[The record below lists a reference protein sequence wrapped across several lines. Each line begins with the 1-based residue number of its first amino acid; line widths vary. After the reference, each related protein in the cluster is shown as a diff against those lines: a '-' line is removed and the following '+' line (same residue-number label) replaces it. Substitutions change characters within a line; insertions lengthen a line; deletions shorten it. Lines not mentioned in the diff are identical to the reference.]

1 MIKIKKHDRRAC
13 CSAFLL
19 FVFTGVLTLSVL
31 VGALF
36 GNPARMVRSLGGD
49 TYVDGLYT
57 EVHQYAADLCL
68 EYGLDTA
75 VADAVTKDGVRTAVQ
90 TYAGVMLKSKD
101 RSAKLAPALQEVRTA
116 LETAAAKAA
125 PGATT
130 AQVQDFG
137 KAFTD
142 YMAGRMALV
151 FAADLQSFV
160 NLSMRASVAGGV
172 IACCCVALA
181 VWLLRRSG
189 AAKRLQRL
197 LAADGICAA
206 GLVTV
211 LCAVIMLVLLHQK
224 NLYIFPAYLCAAA
237 TQYMIDWLYMC
248 LGAGGLLLAIS
259 GIVAFAR
266 KGKNCKG

>member
-101 RSAKLAPALQEVRTA
+101 RSAKLAPVLQEVRTA

-137 KAFTD
+137 KAD
-142 YMAGRMALV
+142 AAAKQDAAGQLL
-151 FAADLQSFV
+151 FAAVNAARLAGVDAEEALTFASKRFAQQCLEQKQS
-160 NLSMRASVAGGV
+160 G
-172 IACCCVALA
+172 
-181 VWLLRRSG
+181 
-189 AAKRLQRL
+189 
-197 LAADGICAA
+197 
-206 GLVTV
+206 
-211 LCAVIMLVLLHQK
+211 
-224 NLYIFPAYLCAAA
+224 
-237 TQYMIDWLYMC
+237 TQ
-248 LGAGGLLLAIS
+248 
-259 GIVAFAR
+259 VE
-266 KGKNCKG
+266 

>member
-1 MIKIKKHDRRAC
+1 MIKINKHDRRAC

-116 LETAAAKAA
+116 LETAATKALPA
-125 PGATT
+125 PLRRRCRILA
-130 AQVQDFG
+130 
-137 KAFTD
+137 
-142 YMAGRMALV
+142 RH
-151 FAADLQSFV
+151 LQ
-160 NLSMRASVAGGV
+160 
-172 IACCCVALA
+172 IIWLA
-181 VWLLRRSG
+181 VWRWF
-189 AAKRLQRL
+189 LQR
-197 LAADGICAA
+197 ICKA
-206 GLVTV
+206 LQ
-211 LCAVIMLVLLHQK
+211 I
-224 NLYIFPAYLCAAA
+224 
-237 TQYMIDWLYMC
+237 
-248 LGAGGLLLAIS
+248 
-259 GIVAFAR
+259 
-266 KGKNCKG
+266 

>member
-1 MIKIKKHDRRAC
+1 MIKINKHDRRAC

-101 RSAKLAPALQEVRTA
+101 RSAKLAPALQE
-116 LETAAAKAA
+116 
-125 PGATT
+125 
-130 AQVQDFG
+130 
-137 KAFTD
+137 
-142 YMAGRMALV
+142 
-151 FAADLQSFV
+151 
-160 NLSMRASVAGGV
+160 LSL
-172 IACCCVALA
+172 IH
-181 VWLLRRSG
+181 
-189 AAKRLQRL
+189 
-197 LAADGICAA
+197 I
-206 GLVTV
+206 
-211 LCAVIMLVLLHQK
+211 
-224 NLYIFPAYLCAAA
+224 
-237 TQYMIDWLYMC
+237 
-248 LGAGGLLLAIS
+248 
-259 GIVAFAR
+259 
-266 KGKNCKG
+266 

>member
-1 MIKIKKHDRRAC
+1 
-13 CSAFLL
+13 
-19 FVFTGVLTLSVL
+19 
-31 VGALF
+31 
-36 GNPARMVRSLGGD
+36 
-49 TYVDGLYT
+49 
-57 EVHQYAADLCL
+57 
-68 EYGLDTA
+68 
-75 VADAVTKDGVRTAVQ
+75 
-90 TYAGVMLKSKD
+90 
-101 RSAKLAPALQEVRTA
+101 
-116 LETAAAKAA
+116 
-125 PGATT
+125 
-130 AQVQDFG
+130 
-137 KAFTD
+137 
-142 YMAGRMALV
+142 MALV

-172 IACCCVALA
+172 IACCGVALA
-181 VWLLRRSG
+181 AWLLRRSG

>member
-36 GNPARMVRSLGGD
+36 GNPACMVRSLGGD

-90 TYAGVMLKSKD
+90 TYAGVMLKSED
-101 RSAKLAPALQEVRTA
+101 RSAKL
-116 LETAAAKAA
+116 AAAKAA

-137 KAFTD
+137 KAFAD
-142 YMAGRMALV
+142 YMGGRMALV

-160 NLSMRASVAGGV
+160 NLSMRASAAGGV
-172 IACCCVALA
+172 IACCGVALA

-197 LAADGICAA
+197 LAADGFCAA

-224 NLYIFPAYLCAAA
+224 DLYIFPAYLCAAA
-237 TQYMIDWLYMC
+237 TRYMIDWLYMC
-248 LGAGGLLLAIS
+248 LGAGGLLLAAS

>member
-101 RSAKLAPALQEVRTA
+101 RSAKLAPALQEARTA

-137 KAFTD
+137 KAD
-142 YMAGRMALV
+142 AAANQEAAGQLL
-151 FAADLQSFV
+151 FAAV
-160 NLSMRASVAGGV
+160 NAARLAGVDAEEALTFAS
-172 IACCCVALA
+172 
-181 VWLLRRSG
+181 
-189 AAKRLQRL
+189 KRFAQQCLEQEQR
-197 LAADGICAA
+197 G
-206 GLVTV
+206 
-211 LCAVIMLVLLHQK
+211 
-224 NLYIFPAYLCAAA
+224 
-237 TQYMIDWLYMC
+237 TQ
-248 LGAGGLLLAIS
+248 
-259 GIVAFAR
+259 VE
-266 KGKNCKG
+266 

>member
-1 MIKIKKHDRRAC
+1 MIKINKHDRRAC

-137 KAFTD
+137 KAFAD

-151 FAADLQSFV
+151 FAADLQSFA

-172 IACCCVALA
+172 IACCGVALA

-197 LAADGICAA
+197 
-206 GLVTV
+206 TV

-237 TQYMIDWLYMC
+237 TRYMIDWLYMC

>member
-19 FVFTGVLTLSVL
+19 FLFTGVLTLSVL

-75 VADAVTKDGVRTAVQ
+75 VADAVTKDGVRTA
-90 TYAGVMLKSKD
+90 
-101 RSAKLAPALQEVRTA
+101 
-116 LETAAAKAA
+116 AAKAA

-142 YMAGRMALV
+142 YMGGRMALV

-172 IACCCVALA
+172 IACCGVALA
-181 VWLLRRSG
+181 VWLLGRSG

-224 NLYIFPAYLCAAA
+224 DLYIFPAYLCAAA

>member
-75 VADAVTKDGVRTAVQ
+75 VADAVTKDGVCTAVQ

-116 LETAAAKAA
+116 LETAAAA
-125 PGATT
+125 GAGLW
-130 AQVQDFG
+130 QG
-137 KAFTD
+137 I
-142 YMAGRMALV
+142 YRLYGWPYGAGFCGGSAKLCK
-151 FAADLQSFV
+151 SEY
-160 NLSMRASVAGGV
+160 ASLCGRG
-172 IACCCVALA
+172 CDR
-181 VWLLRRSG
+181 LLRRGTGGMAVEAQRRCQAAPAPAGGRRYLCRRTGDGAMRCDHAG
-189 AAKRLQRL
+189 AAAPKKSIYFSRVSLCGCYSVYDRLAVYVPGCRRT
-197 LAADGICAA
+197 AA
-206 GLVTV
+206 GDFRNCG
-211 LCAVIMLVLLHQK
+211 LC
-224 NLYIFPAYLCAAA
+224 
-237 TQYMIDWLYMC
+237 TQGQEL
-248 LGAGGLLLAIS
+248 
-259 GIVAFAR
+259 
-266 KGKNCKG
+266 

>member
-1 MIKIKKHDRRAC
+1 MIKINKHDRRAC

-137 KAFTD
+137 KAFAD
-142 YMAGRMALV
+142 YMAGGMAV
-151 FAADLQSFV
+151 EAQRRCQAAS
-160 NLSMRASVAGGV
+160 APAGGRRYLCRRTGDGAMRCDHAGAAAPKKSV
-172 IACCCVALA
+172 YFSRVSLCGCYSVYDRLA
-181 VWLLRRSG
+181 VYVPGCRRT
-189 AAKRLQRL
+189 
-197 LAADGICAA
+197 AA
-206 GLVTV
+206 GDFGDCG
-211 LCAVIMLVLLHQK
+211 LC
-224 NLYIFPAYLCAAA
+224 
-237 TQYMIDWLYMC
+237 TQGQEL
-248 LGAGGLLLAIS
+248 
-259 GIVAFAR
+259 
-266 KGKNCKG
+266 

>member
-1 MIKIKKHDRRAC
+1 
-13 CSAFLL
+13 
-19 FVFTGVLTLSVL
+19 
-31 VGALF
+31 
-36 GNPARMVRSLGGD
+36 MVRSLGGD

-116 LETAAAKAA
+116 LETAAAKVA

-142 YMAGRMALV
+142 YMGGRMALV

-160 NLSMRASVAGGV
+160 NLSMRASAAGGV
-172 IACCCVALA
+172 IACCGVALA
-181 VWLLRRSG
+181 VWLLGRSG

-224 NLYIFPAYLCAAA
+224 NLYIFPAYLCTAA
-237 TQYMIDWLYMC
+237 TRYMIDWLYM
-248 LGAGGLLLAIS
+248 LSLIH
-259 GIVAFAR
+259 I
-266 KGKNCKG
+266 

>member
-90 TYAGVMLKSKD
+90 TYAGVMLKSED

-137 KAFTD
+137 KAD
-142 YMAGRMALV
+142 AAAKQEAAGRLL
-151 FAADLQSFV
+151 FAAV
-160 NLSMRASVAGGV
+160 NAARLAGVDAEEALTFAS
-172 IACCCVALA
+172 
-181 VWLLRRSG
+181 
-189 AAKRLQRL
+189 KRFAQQCLEQEQR
-197 LAADGICAA
+197 G
-206 GLVTV
+206 
-211 LCAVIMLVLLHQK
+211 
-224 NLYIFPAYLCAAA
+224 
-237 TQYMIDWLYMC
+237 TQ
-248 LGAGGLLLAIS
+248 
-259 GIVAFAR
+259 VE
-266 KGKNCKG
+266 

>member
-90 TYAGVMLKSKD
+90 TYAGVMLKGKD

-116 LETAAAKAA
+116 LETAAAK
-125 PGATT
+125 
-130 AQVQDFG
+130 
-137 KAFTD
+137 
-142 YMAGRMALV
+142 
-151 FAADLQSFV
+151 
-160 NLSMRASVAGGV
+160 
-172 IACCCVALA
+172 
-181 VWLLRRSG
+181 

-224 NLYIFPAYLCAAA
+224 DLYIFPAYLCAAA
-237 TQYMIDWLYMC
+237 TRYMIGWLYMC
-248 LGAGGLLLAIS
+248 LGAGGLLLAAS
-259 GIVAFAR
+259 GIVAFAC

>member
-90 TYAGVMLKSKD
+90 TYAGAMLKSED

-137 KAFTD
+137 KAFAD
-142 YMAGRMALV
+142 YMGGRMALV
-151 FAADLQSFV
+151 FAADL
-160 NLSMRASVAGGV
+160 LCG
-172 IACCCVALA
+172 VALA

-237 TQYMIDWLYMC
+237 TRYMIDWLYMC

>member
-36 GNPARMVRSLGGD
+36 ANPARMVRSLGGD

-75 VADAVTKDGVRTAVQ
+75 VADAVTKDGVRSAVQ
-90 TYAGVMLKSKD
+90 TYAKRMLKSKD
-101 RSAKLAPALQEVRTA
+101 RSAKLTPALQEVRTA
-116 LETAAAKAA
+116 LEAAAAKAA

-137 KAFTD
+137 KAFAD
-142 YMAGRMALV
+142 YMSGRMALV
-151 FAADLQSFV
+151 FAADLQSFA
-160 NLSMRASVAGGV
+160 NLSTRASAAGGV
-172 IACCCVALA
+172 IACCGVALA
-181 VWLLRRSG
+181 VWLLGRSG

-224 NLYIFPAYLCAAA
+224 DLYIFPAYLCAAA
-237 TQYMIDWLYMC
+237 TQYMIGWLYMC
-248 LGAGGLLLAIS
+248 LGAGGLLLAAS

>member
-1 MIKIKKHDRRAC
+1 MIKINKHDRRAC

-101 RSAKLAPALQEVRTA
+101 RSAKLAPALQDDHGLAHLRQPCLCRRAVGQGVRFF
-116 LETAAAKAA
+116 
-125 PGATT
+125 
-130 AQVQDFG
+130 VCH
-137 KAFTD
+137 
-142 YMAGRMALV
+142 RRS
-151 FAADLQSFV
+151 FAAV
-160 NLSMRASVAGGV
+160 
-172 IACCCVALA
+172 
-181 VWLLRRSG
+181 SG
-189 AAKRLQRL
+189 K
-197 LAADGICAA
+197 
-206 GLVTV
+206 
-211 LCAVIMLVLLHQK
+211 
-224 NLYIFPAYLCAAA
+224 
-237 TQYMIDWLYMC
+237 
-248 LGAGGLLLAIS
+248 
-259 GIVAFAR
+259 
-266 KGKNCKG
+266 

>member
-1 MIKIKKHDRRAC
+1 M
-13 CSAFLL
+13 
-19 FVFTGVLTLSVL
+19 
-31 VGALF
+31 
-36 GNPARMVRSLGGD
+36 
-49 TYVDGLYT
+49 
-57 EVHQYAADLCL
+57 
-68 EYGLDTA
+68 
-75 VADAVTKDGVRTAVQ
+75 ADAVTKDGVRTAVQ

-137 KAFTD
+137 KAFAD

-151 FAADLQSFV
+151 FAADLQSFA

-172 IACCCVALA
+172 IACCGVALA

-237 TQYMIDWLYMC
+237 TRYMIDWLYMC

>member
-75 VADAVTKDGVRTAVQ
+75 VADAVTKDGVCTAVQ

-137 KAFTD
+137 KAD
-142 YMAGRMALV
+142 AAANQEAAGQLL
-151 FAADLQSFV
+151 FAAV
-160 NLSMRASVAGGV
+160 NAARLAGVDAEEALTFAS
-172 IACCCVALA
+172 
-181 VWLLRRSG
+181 
-189 AAKRLQRL
+189 KR
-197 LAADGICAA
+197 
-206 GLVTV
+206 
-211 LCAVIMLVLLHQK
+211 
-224 NLYIFPAYLCAAA
+224 F
-237 TQYMIDWLYMC
+237 TQQC
-248 LGAGGLLLAIS
+248 LEQEQS
-259 GIVAFAR
+259 GIQVE
-266 KGKNCKG
+266 

>member
-137 KAFTD
+137 KAFAD
-142 YMAGRMALV
+142 YMGGRMALV
-151 FAADLQSFV
+151 FAADLQSF
-160 NLSMRASVAGGV
+160 ASLCGRG
-172 IACCCVALA
+172 CDR
-181 VWLLRRSG
+181 LLR
-189 AAKRLQRL
+189 
-197 LAADGICAA
+197 C
-206 GLVTV
+206 
-211 LCAVIMLVLLHQK
+211 
-224 NLYIFPAYLCAAA
+224 
-237 TQYMIDWLYMC
+237 
-248 LGAGGLLLAIS
+248 GAGGMAVGAQRRCKAAPAPAGGRRYLCRRTGDGAMRCDHAGAAAPKKPVYFSRVSLCGCYSVYDRLAVYVP
-259 GIVAFAR
+259 GCRRTAAGDFR
-266 KGKNCKG
+266 DCGLCTQGQEL

>member
-19 FVFTGVLTLSVL
+19 FLFTGVLTLSVL

-101 RSAKLAPALQEVRTA
+101 RSAKLAPALGSQDSSRRHY
-116 LETAAAKAA
+116 
-125 PGATT
+125 GA
-130 AQVQDFG
+130 G
-137 KAFTD
+137 
-142 YMAGRMALV
+142 AGLW
-151 FAADLQSFV
+151 Q
-160 NLSMRASVAGGV
+160 
-172 IACCCVALA
+172 
-181 VWLLRRSG
+181 
-189 AAKRLQRL
+189 
-197 LAADGICAA
+197 GICRLYGWPYGTGFCGGSAK
-206 GLVTV
+206 
-211 LCAVIMLVLLHQK
+211 LCK
-224 NLYIFPAYLCAAA
+224 
-237 TQYMIDWLYMC
+237 
-248 LGAGGLLLAIS
+248 S
-259 GIVAFAR
+259 
-266 KGKNCKG
+266 

>member
-1 MIKIKKHDRRAC
+1 MINIKKHDRRAC

-125 PGATT
+125 PGRHY
-130 AQVQDFG
+130 G
-137 KAFTD
+137 
-142 YMAGRMALV
+142 AG
-151 FAADLQSFV
+151 
-160 NLSMRASVAGGV
+160 
-172 IACCCVALA
+172 
-181 VWLLRRSG
+181 
-189 AAKRLQRL
+189 
-197 LAADGICAA
+197 A
-206 GLVTV
+206 GLWQG
-211 LCAVIMLVLLHQK
+211 IYR
-224 NLYIFPAYLCAAA
+224 LYGWPY
-237 TQYMIDWLYMC
+237 
-248 LGAGGLLLAIS
+248 GAGFCGGSAKL
-259 GIVAFAR
+259 
-266 KGKNCKG
+266 CKS

>member
-1 MIKIKKHDRRAC
+1 
-13 CSAFLL
+13 
-19 FVFTGVLTLSVL
+19 
-31 VGALF
+31 
-36 GNPARMVRSLGGD
+36 MVRSLGGD

-68 EYGLDTA
+68 EYGLDMA

-90 TYAGVMLKSKD
+90 TYAEVMLKSKD

-142 YMAGRMALV
+142 YMGGRMALV

-160 NLSMRASVAGGV
+160 NLSMRASAAG
-172 IACCCVALA
+172 CDR
-181 VWLLRRSG
+181 LLRR
-189 AAKRLQRL
+189 
-197 LAADGICAA
+197 
-206 GLVTV
+206 
-211 LCAVIMLVLLHQK
+211 
-224 NLYIFPAYLCAAA
+224 
-237 TQYMIDWLYMC
+237 
-248 LGAGGLLLAIS
+248 GAGGMAVEAQRRCQAAPAPAGGRRYLCRRIGDGAMRCDHAGAAAPKTCIFFPRIFVRLLL
-259 GIVAFAR
+259 GI
-266 KGKNCKG
+266 

>member
-90 TYAGVMLKSKD
+90 TYAGVMLKSED

-125 PGATT
+125 PGALRRRCRTL
-130 AQVQDFG
+130 ARHLPIIWV
-137 KAFTD
+137 
-142 YMAGRMALV
+142 
-151 FAADLQSFV
+151 
-160 NLSMRASVAGGV
+160 
-172 IACCCVALA
+172 A
-181 VWLLRRSG
+181 VWRWFLRR
-189 AAKRLQRL
+189 
-197 LAADGICAA
+197 ICKA
-206 GLVTV
+206 L
-211 LCAVIMLVLLHQK
+211 
-224 NLYIFPAYLCAAA
+224 
-237 TQYMIDWLYMC
+237 
-248 LGAGGLLLAIS
+248 
-259 GIVAFAR
+259 
-266 KGKNCKG
+266 

>member
-1 MIKIKKHDRRAC
+1 MIKINKHDRRAC

-130 AQVQDFG
+130 AQVQDLARHSRLYG
-137 KAFTD
+137 WP
-142 YMAGRMALV
+142 YGAGFCSGSAKLCK
-151 FAADLQSFV
+151 SEY
-160 NLSMRASVAGGV
+160 ASLCGRGRDR
-172 IACCCVALA
+172 
-181 VWLLRRSG
+181 LLRRSAGGMAVEAQRRCQAAPAPAGGRRYLCRRTGDGAMHCDAG
-189 AAKRLQRL
+189 AAVPK
-197 LAADGICAA
+197 D
-206 GLVTV
+206 
-211 LCAVIMLVLLHQK
+211 
-224 NLYIFPAYLCAAA
+224 LYIFPAYLCAAA
-237 TQYMIDWLYMC
+237 TRYMIDWLYMC
-248 LGAGGLLLAIS
+248 LGAADCCWRFPGLWP
-259 GIVAFAR
+259 FAR

>member
-1 MIKIKKHDRRAC
+1 M
-13 CSAFLL
+13 
-19 FVFTGVLTLSVL
+19 
-31 VGALF
+31 
-36 GNPARMVRSLGGD
+36 
-49 TYVDGLYT
+49 
-57 EVHQYAADLCL
+57 
-68 EYGLDTA
+68 
-75 VADAVTKDGVRTAVQ
+75 
-90 TYAGVMLKSKD
+90 
-101 RSAKLAPALQEVRTA
+101 RTA

-137 KAFTD
+137 KAFAD

-151 FAADLQSFV
+151 FAADLQNFV

-172 IACCCVALA
+172 IACCGVALA

-237 TQYMIDWLYMC
+237 TRYMIDWLYMC
-248 LGAGGLLLAIS
+248 LGTGGLLLAIS

>member
-57 EVHQYAADLCL
+57 EVHQYAVDLCL

-90 TYAGVMLKSKD
+90 TYAGVMLKSED

-137 KAFTD
+137 KAFAD
-142 YMAGRMALV
+142 YMGGRMALV

-160 NLSMRASVAGGV
+160 NLSMQASVAGGV
-172 IACCCVALA
+172 IACCGVALA

-206 GLVTV
+206 RIGDGAMR
-211 LCAVIMLVLLHQK
+211 CDHAG
-224 NLYIFPAYLCAAA
+224 AAA
-237 TQYMIDWLYMC
+237 PKKPVYFSRVSLCGCYSVYDRLAVYVPGCRRTV
-248 LGAGGLLLAIS
+248 AGGFRDCGLCTQGQEL
-259 GIVAFAR
+259 
-266 KGKNCKG
+266 

>member
-1 MIKIKKHDRRAC
+1 MIKINKHDRRAC

-137 KAFTD
+137 KAFAD

-151 FAADLQSFV
+151 FAADLQSFA

-172 IACCCVALA
+172 IACCGVALA
-181 VWLLRRSG
+181 VWLL
-189 AAKRLQRL
+189 
-197 LAADGICAA
+197 
-206 GLVTV
+206 TV

-237 TQYMIDWLYMC
+237 TRYMIDWLYMC